1 MSEIR
6 ILPDRVANQIA
17 AGEVIERPVGVVKEL
32 VENSLDA
39 GATRIRIE
47 FRNGGKSY
55 IRVDDNGCGMSP
67 DDGLLALERHATSK
81 IRRAEDLNTIGT
93 YGFRGEALP
102 SVASISRFTMRSRTE
117 KSAHGTEI
125 LINSGKHIHRKEC
138 GMPVG
143 TLIEVA
149 HLFSAVPARRKF
161 LKTENTEGAHIIHLA
176 RLYALANPETS
187 FTLLEN
193 GRTVFK
199 SPRCLTL
206 EERIA
211 EVFGRRMAKDLIE
224 IEADGDEYQLHGL
237 IGRPGAGRS
246 TRQEMV
252 TYVNRRPVESKT
264 IHFSLIEAYHTYVPK
279 GRYPLAFL
287 FIRTSPAR
295 VDVNV
300 HPAKR
305 EVRFRE
311 EGRIRHFIISNI
323 LDRLR
328 EETAEPPSGTTAADN
343 LPTAMVPP
351 PRATAGAPPRIPA
364 DQGSRPSPI
373 ETART
378 APAPIT
384 PPQFAAASGSDAEKR
399 GERPA
404 QRKGALNWRFLGV
417 AHENYAVYETEAG
430 LVLLNRRGA
439 LQRILFE
446 RILKRLEGAEVI
458 RQQLLFPVP
467 LELDPLRSAALS
479 EHLAFLRAKGFDI
492 EPFGRNFFRV
502 EAVPDWLEPSRAEE
516 FVRDLVGLL
525 RERGLHPERPDL
537 AQEQIARKAAVIAAR
552 VPTAPSDHEMKA
564 LAVDLIACENPLTD
578 PEGNA
583 TYYEIALS
591 ELERRFGRRSWRDA
605 RLSL

>member
-1 MSEIR
+1 MSDIR

-39 GATRIRIE
+39 GATRIQIE

-55 IRVDDNGCGMSP
+55 IRVDDNGCGMTP

-81 IRRAEDLNTIGT
+81 IRRAEDLTTIGT

-102 SVASISRFTMRSRTE
+102 SVASISRFTMRSRTGNLE
-117 KSAHGTEI
+117 HGTEI
-125 LINSGKHIHRKEC
+125 LINSGKHIHCKEC

-143 TLIEVA
+143 TSIEVA
-149 HLFSAVPARRKF
+149 HLFGAVPARRKF
-161 LKTENTEGAHIIHLA
+161 LKTENTEGAHITHLA

-199 SPRCLTL
+199 SPSCVTL
-206 EERIA
+206 EERIE

-224 IEADGDEYQLHGL
+224 IEASGDEYRLHGL
-237 IGRPGAGRS
+237 IGRPGVGRS

-252 TYVNRRPVESKT
+252 TYINRRPVESKT
-264 IHFSLIEAYHTYVPK
+264 IHFSLIEAYHTYIPR

-295 VDVNV
+295 IDVNV

-311 EGRIRHFIISNI
+311 EGRVRHFIISNV

-328 EETAEPPSGTTAADN
+328 EESAEPPDEAGGGDLTAS
-343 LPTAMVPP
+343 LIPP
-351 PRATAGAPPRIPA
+351 PGAVASAPQSPRT
-364 DQGSRPSPI
+364 DQPRMPDPS
-373 ETART
+373 ETASK
-378 APAPIT
+378 APAPRARPESI
-384 PPQFAAASGSDAEKR
+384 SGSKSEAAKTR
-399 GERPA
+399 VPPA
-404 QRKGALNWRFLGV
+404 QRKGALNWRFLGA
-417 AHENYAVYETEAG
+417 AHENYAVYETGAG

-439 LQRILFE
+439 LERILFE
-446 RILKRLEGAEVI
+446 RILKRLEGTEAI
-458 RQQLLFPVP
+458 RQRLLFPAP

-479 EHLAFLRAKGFDI
+479 EHLPFLRAKGFDI
-492 EPFGRNFFRV
+492 ERFGRNFFRV
-502 EAVPDWLEPSRAEE
+502 EAVPDWLDPSRAEQ

-537 AQEQIARKAAVIAAR
+537 AHERIAKKAAALASR
-552 VPTAPSDHEMKA
+552 VPSAAGDREMKV
-564 LAVDLIACENPLTD
+564 LAVDLMACENPLTD
-578 PEGNA
+578 PQGNA

-591 ELERRFGRRSWRDA
+591 DLERRFGRRSWRNA
-605 RLSL
+605 GLSL

>member
-1 MSEIR
+1 MSDIR

-39 GATRIRIE
+39 GATRIQIE

-81 IRRAEDLNTIGT
+81 IRRAEDLTTIGT

-117 KSAHGTEI
+117 KFEHGTEI

-143 TLIEVA
+143 TSIEVA
-149 HLFSAVPARRKF
+149 HLFGAVPARRKF
-161 LKTENTEGAHIIHLA
+161 LKTENTEGAHIVHLA

-199 SPRCLTL
+199 SPRCTTL
-206 EERIA
+206 EERIG

-224 IEADGDEYQLHGL
+224 IEAGGDEYRLHGL
-237 IGRPGAGRS
+237 IGRPGVGRS

-252 TYVNRRPVESKT
+252 TYVNRRPVESKM
-264 IHFSLIEAYHTYVPK
+264 IHFSLIEAYHTYVPR

-311 EGRIRHFIISNI
+311 EGRIRHFIISNV

-328 EETAEPPSGTTAADN
+328 EERAEPPGGAAAADD
-343 LPTAMVPP
+343 LTASLVPP
-351 PRATAGAPPRIPA
+351 PRAVTGAPPSAPA
-364 DQGSRPSPI
+364 VQGRKLSPI
-373 ETART
+373 ETASAAPVPIARPEFT
-378 APAPIT
+378 AGGKSEAAEAGAP
-384 PPQFAAASGSDAEKR
+384 P
-399 GERPA
+399 
-404 QRKGALNWRFLGV
+404 KGALNWRFLGV
-417 AHENYAVYETEAG
+417 AHENYAVYETGAG

-439 LQRILFE
+439 LERILFE

-458 RQQLLFPVP
+458 RQQLLFPAP

-479 EHLAFLRAKGFDI
+479 EHLPFLRAKGFDI
-492 EPFGRNFFRV
+492 ERFGRNFFRV
-502 EAVPDWLEPSRAEE
+502 EAVPDWLDPSRAEE
-516 FVRDLVGLL
+516 FVRDLMGLL

-537 AQEQIARKAAVIAAR
+537 AHERIAKKAAAMAAR
-552 VPTAPSDHEMKA
+552 VPSAPGDREMKA
-564 LAVDLIACENPLTD
+564 LAMDLMACENPLTD
-578 PEGNA
+578 PQGNA

-591 ELERRFGRRSWRDA
+591 DLERRFGRRSLRDA
-605 RLSL
+605 GLSL